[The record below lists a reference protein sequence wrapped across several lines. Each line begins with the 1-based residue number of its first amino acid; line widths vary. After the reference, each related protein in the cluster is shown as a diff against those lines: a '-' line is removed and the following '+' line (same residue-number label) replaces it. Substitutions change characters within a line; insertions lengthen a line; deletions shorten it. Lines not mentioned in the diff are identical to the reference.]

1 MTTWYASAMECR
13 NDTNGTEFKVI
24 FTTKVHSVCTATCS
38 GRFTCNFSCRDY
50 ECIVSFGDEI
60 SIAVVIIVTV
70 ADEDVLAFNIFFFCD
85 VPCIAC

>member
-24 FTTKVHSVCTATCS
+24 FAAKVHRVCTATCS
-38 GRFTCNFSCRDY
+38 SCFASNFSCRDY
-50 ECIVSFGDEI
+50 ERIVSFSDELCV
-60 SIAVVIIVTV
+60 AVVIIVTV